1 MPIRYWYW
9 NFGFHRSPNIPGLIK
24 NLVNSGHHRS
34 EFSACE
40 DRRHDASHRLPFFA
54 SHRRQHAADILVGL
68 LAQLDRPSIDEMV
81 KVFHQD
87 VFRNL
92 QISNYQKPGTE
103 SAVSS
108 DHLLKE
114 RNILTFFP
122 VNIDRLPII
131 TERKKIESLCH
142 SLITYSRKIV
152 LFQVKLSFGFGYWL
166 RVKKLTPLTEQGFIL

>member
-1 MPIRYWYW
+1 
-9 NFGFHRSPNIPGLIK
+9 
-24 NLVNSGHHRS
+24 
-34 EFSACE
+34 
-40 DRRHDASHRLPFFA
+40 
-54 SHRRQHAADILVGL
+54 
-68 LAQLDRPSIDEMV
+68 
-81 KVFHQD
+81 

-152 LFQVKLSFGFGYWL
+152 LFQVKLSFGFGY
-166 RVKKLTPLTEQGFIL
+166 